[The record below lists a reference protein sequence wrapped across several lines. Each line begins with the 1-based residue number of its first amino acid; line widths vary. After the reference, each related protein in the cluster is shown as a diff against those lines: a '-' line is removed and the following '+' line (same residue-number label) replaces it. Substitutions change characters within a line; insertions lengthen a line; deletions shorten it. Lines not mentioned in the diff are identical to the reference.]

1 MRPQDVI
8 VGFGTNPSPPTT
20 TLLDL
25 LDQSAI
31 SRDAELRVLRNNRE
45 LTLTVR
51 PQEQTE

>member
-8 VGFGTNPSPPTT
+8 VGFAGKPVTLQRHLLN
-20 TLLDL
+20 LLDE
-25 LDQSAI
+25 SAI